1 MSELG
6 NCCCYDATMKNRIL
20 IVDDEDDTNLLFKIV
35 LEDNRFKVDTFN
47 DPLVALQN
55 FTAGAYDLVLLD
67 MLMQNMNGFELYQKI
82 RMIDYKV
89 KICFLT
95 AGRIDYDEFRKK
107 VASISSI
114 ENDDIENCFISKP
127 MENEELIN
135 RVNEQLL

>member
-1 MSELG
+1 MREI
-6 NCCCYDATMKNRIL
+6 DKKTIRKNRIL
-20 IVDDEDDTNLLFKIV
+20 IVDDEDDITFLFKMV
-35 LEDNRFKVDTFN
+35 LEDNGFKVDTFN

-55 FTAGAYDLVLLD
+55 FTAGSYDLVLLD
-67 MLMQNMNGFELYQKI
+67 MLMPNMNGFELYQKI

-114 ENDDIENCFISKP
+114 ENDDIENCFISKL

>member
-20 IVDDEDDTNLLFKIV
+20 IVDDEDDINLLFKMV
-35 LEDNRFKVDTFN
+35 LEDNGFKVDIFN
-47 DPLVALQN
+47 DPLIALQN
-55 FTAGAYDLVLLD
+55 FTAGSYDLVLLD
-67 MLMQNMNGFELYQKI
+67 MLMPNMNGFELYQKI

-135 RVNEQLL
+135 RVKAQLS

>member
-20 IVDDEDDTNLLFKIV
+20 IIDDEDDINLLFKMV
-35 LEDNRFKVDTFN
+35 LEDNGFKVDIFT
-47 DPLVALQN
+47 DPLTALQN
-55 FTAGAYDLVLLD
+55 FTAGSYDLLLLD
-67 MLMQNMNGFELYQKI
+67 ILMPNMNGFELYQEI

-95 AGRIDYDEFRKK
+95 AGRIDHDEFRKK
-107 VASISSI
+107 VASISI

-127 MENEELIN
+127 MENEELIK